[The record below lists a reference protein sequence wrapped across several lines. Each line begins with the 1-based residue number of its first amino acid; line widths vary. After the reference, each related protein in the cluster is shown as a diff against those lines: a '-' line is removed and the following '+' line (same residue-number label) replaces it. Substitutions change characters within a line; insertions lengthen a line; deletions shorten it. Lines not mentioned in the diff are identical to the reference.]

1 MSMGE
6 LVATMLRRIQ
16 TLTLMGA
23 MLALAACGDDRD
35 TIRDEAYEEGF
46 EAGAYEVCR
55 EIGGI
60 SQDIRNR
67 LRACRGL

>member
-6 LVATMLRRIQ
+6 LVATMLRRIR
-16 TLTLMGA
+16 TLTLIGA
-23 MLALAACGDDRD
+23 MLVLTACGDDSD

-46 EAGAYEVCR
+46 EAGTYEVCR

-67 LRACRGL
+67 LRTCRGL

>member
-1 MSMGE
+1 MSMDA
-6 LVATMLRRIQ
+6 LVATMPRRIR

-23 MLALAACGDDRD
+23 MLVLAACGDDSD

-55 EIGGI
+55 EIGAI

-67 LRACRGL
+67 LRACQGL

>member
-1 MSMGE
+1 MNTGA
-6 LVATMLRRIQ
+6 LVATMLRRIR
-16 TLTLMGA
+16 TLTLIGA
-23 MLALAACGDDRD
+23 MLVLTACGDDSD

-67 LRACRGL
+67 LRACQGL